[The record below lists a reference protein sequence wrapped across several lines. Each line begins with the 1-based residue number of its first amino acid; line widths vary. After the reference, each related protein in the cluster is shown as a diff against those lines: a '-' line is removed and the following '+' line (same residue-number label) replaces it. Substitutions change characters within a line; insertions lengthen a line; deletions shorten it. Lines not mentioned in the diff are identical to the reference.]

1 MIERAEK
8 NITLENINKIAK
20 ALDLSIY
27 ELVKN
32 ISE

>member
-20 ALDLSIY
+20 ALDTTIT
-27 ELVKN
+27 ELFKN
-32 ISE
+32 YVE